1 MFVLE
6 KKRTIKDLDES
17 LNPYWVERFIFFT
30 EEDASAAAAADADQ
44 YRIYHFDHPPT
55 LWAGDENF

>member
-6 KKRTIKDLDES
+6 KKRTIKDLDKS
-17 LNPYWVERFIFFT
+17 FNPYWVERFVFFH
-30 EEDASAAAAADADQ
+30 EEEASAAATADADQ
-44 YRIYHFDHPPT
+44 YRIYHFDHQPT